1 MSRTVVH
8 TPRERC
14 LTGACGCVEM
24 CDAAEREAEARRD
37 AAGAAT
43 DWTTGQ
49 DRYERWLDERGERGV
64 GLVGGAVLTA
74 LPGVIVAAYATGHE
88 WVGAVL
94 AWITA
99 SVAVSLL
106 AGHLVRVARERVEVE
121 RAAAEAQAV
130 ADLDTPAEA
139 AVRSA
144 WYELAGDLSTTVI
157 PGDGHAV
164 TAEEIAGVR
173 TWLTVRALY
182 VVDGM
187 VEQLVS
193 QIAEREAALAEAE
206 LRRGWGAGEG
216 R

>member
-1 MSRTVVH
+1 M

-37 AAGAAT
+37 AARSAT

-106 AGHLVRVARERVEVE
+106 AGHWLRVASRR
-121 RAAAEAQAV
+121 
-130 ADLDTPAEA
+130 PGSAEA
-139 AVRSA
+139 AARSA
-144 WYELAGDLSTTVI
+144 WYELDGDLSATVI

-164 TAEEIAGVR
+164 TAEEIAGIR
-173 TWLTVRALY
+173 GWLTVRALY

-206 LRRGWGAGEG
+206 LRRGWGAGED

>member
-1 MSRTVVH
+1 M

-37 AAGAAT
+37 AAGSDG
-43 DWTTGQ
+43 DWRTGQ
-49 DRYERWLDERGERGV
+49 DRYERWLDERDERGV
-64 GLVGGAVLTA
+64 GLVGGALLTA
-74 LPGVIVAAYATGHE
+74 LPGVIVAAYVTGHE
-88 WVGAVL
+88 WVGTAL
-94 AWITA
+94 AWIGV

-106 AGHLVRVARERVEVE
+106 VGHALRVASR
-121 RAAAEAQAV
+121 RAGS
-130 ADLDTPAEA
+130 ADLGTPAEA
-139 AVRSA
+139 ERVRSA
-144 WYELAGDLSTTVI
+144 WYQLHGDLSATVI

-164 TAEEIAGVR
+164 TAEEIAGIR
-173 TWLTVRALY
+173 GWLTVRALY

-206 LRRGWGAGEG
+206 LRHGWGEG